1 MCFSVINLHSYENV
15 KTKWYP
21 EIQHHKPDTPII
33 LVGLKKDLRDS
44 GGADTAKMK
53 RQTNYGKLYQTQ
65 GFALASEIG
74 AVKYIECSAL
84 TQENLCEIFQEATSA
99 VLNHRRASHESTKK
113 EKKMSYFVM
122 SKPIDKVYH
131 FFKKCTCSLFIC
143 FYENR

>member
-44 GGADTAKMK
+44 GGADTAKLK

-99 VLNHRRASHESTKK
+99 VLNHRRNSQPKK
-113 EKKMSYFVM
+113 KR
-122 SKPIDKVYH
+122 
-131 FFKKCTCSLFIC
+131 KCLIL
-143 FYENR
+143 